1 MNTNENMLEKKFMKL
16 ALDKASQNLG
26 STKENPSVGCVIV
39 NNGSVISSGVT
50 SLNGRPHAE
59 TNALNNN
66 KIFNGSTMYVTLEPC
81 THYGKTSPCVDMIL
95 KKRIKKVYY
104 PILDF
109 DKRTHNR
116 AKKILNKN
124 NIKVKIGILKK
135 DALNF
140 YKSYFLFKNKK
151 SLPFVDAKI
160 AISKDFLSVSKKSKW
175 ITNNQ
180 SRDRV
185 HLMRSKYDCILST
198 YKSVNRDNSK
208 LNCRINGLEKLS
220 PARVIIDKN
229 FKIKK
234 NLNLYKS
241 SKKIKTYIITSA
253 NNKNKEKFLKSK
265 KIKIIKLKNN
275 KNIFSYEQILYKL
288 KKIGFSIIFC
298 ESGFYTTNFLIKKRL
313 IHNLYVFIS
322 SKKLGSNGQN
332 SYKKFLNKLKFK
344 KKKKININLFGDEL
358 YRFKIK

>member
-1 MNTNENMLEKKFMKL
+1 MKL

-59 TNALNNN
+59 TNALNSN

-151 SLPFVDAKI
+151 IFTICGCKDSYFKRFL
-160 AISKDFLSVSKKSKW
+160 ISK
-175 ITNNQ
+175 Q
-180 SRDRV
+180 
-185 HLMRSKYDCILST
+185 
-198 YKSVNRDNSK
+198 
-208 LNCRINGLEKLS
+208 
-220 PARVIIDKN
+220 
-229 FKIKK
+229 KIKVD
-234 NLNLYKS
+234 N
-241 SKKIKTYIITSA
+241 
-253 NNKNKEKFLKSK
+253 
-265 KIKIIKLKNN
+265 
-275 KNIFSYEQILYKL
+275 
-288 KKIGFSIIFC
+288 
-298 ESGFYTTNFLIKKRL
+298 
-313 IHNLYVFIS
+313 
-322 SKKLGSNGQN
+322 
-332 SYKKFLNKLKFK
+332 
-344 KKKKININLFGDEL
+344 
-358 YRFKIK
+358 